1 MSDLIRGRKPLLAL
15 IATAVAM
22 TAPAA
27 AHAQNPGV
35 DVYVEQIPSAGGT
48 KATPK
53 RSTPRPAPRPAP
65 RNYTAPRPAAPAPA
79 APVQRYQAPAAPA
92 PAAPAHKKAARKHK
106 RKHHATPVHKAK
118 PAAAAPVVPKRVAQ
132 APASSSVSTGA
143 DFGPLA
149 LGLALLGI
157 TAAVIGAAAMQRRR
171 VARPAS

>member
-15 IATAVAM
+15 IAAVVAM
-22 TAPAA
+22 AAPATA
-27 AHAQNPGV
+27 TAQNSGV
-35 DVYVEQIPSAGGT
+35 DVYVEQVPTPSGT

-53 RSTPRPAPRPAP
+53 RSTPAPAPRPAP
-65 RNYTAPRPAAPAPA
+65 RNYTAPRPAAPA

-92 PAAPAHKKAARKHK
+92 PAAPAHKKAVRKHK
-106 RKHHATPVHKAK
+106 RKRAHHAAAVPKAK
-118 PAAAAPVVPKRVAQ
+118 PAATAPVVPKRVAQ
-132 APASSSVSTGA
+132 APTSASTGA

-157 TAAVIGAAAMQRRR
+157 TGAVIGAAAMQRRR